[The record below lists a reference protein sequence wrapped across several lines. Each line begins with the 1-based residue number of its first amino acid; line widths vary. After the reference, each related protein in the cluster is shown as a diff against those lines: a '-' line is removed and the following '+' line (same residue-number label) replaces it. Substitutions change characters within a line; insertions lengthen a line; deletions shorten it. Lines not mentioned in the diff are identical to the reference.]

1 MKAYTDKSKIIDTI
15 GDHVGGKSR
24 PTLFASSSR
33 RRQHLPTPPRQ
44 EMRGSIGSSCFGC
57 ARNDLR
63 SIDRSRRTVQT
74 PHYEPNGSARAGE
87 GRSVVRGRVLSQS
100 LLVARERRR
109 REPGYNPVIDTTA
122 LTSGEG
128 HVVKDGTSRRVRKIL
143 AGVPASVV
151 IRDHILALSFSRS
164 KRQYWTVG
172 NRPIRNYDLRSL
184 HRNSAEAQIQD
195 RSRQKTGLNTVPGFS
210 RVYPSFPRTTPSF
223 PRAIRHSRGRGNP
236 EKTKHTA
243 KPPLRA
249 AKGTRAQHAGDA
261 RKPPTFPP
269 SEAPNTK
276 TTPPSSP
283 HPLRHSRMPRHSRDH
298 PSFPRAIRH
307 SRGRGNPAKTKHTAK
322 PPLRGAKGTRA
333 QHAGDARKPPTPPL
347 RSSEHQDN
355 IPPSSPPVIPASHP
369 SFPRAIRH
377 SRKPYVIP
385 ASLPSFPRTREP
397 REKQSTPPNLPFA
410 ERRGRVRSTQGMPEN
425 HQHRPFEAPNTKTTP
440 PPSSPHPLRHS
451 REPSVIP
458 ADYPVIPADAGTQ
471 RKTKHTAKPP
481 LRAAKGTRAQHAGD
495 ARKPPTPPLRSS
507 EHQDKASHHSHHSN
521 HINHSSDDCA
531 SSQPFA
537 RISLTGR
544 AEWHIFGII

>member
-1 MKAYTDKSKIIDTI
+1 MKAYTDKSNIIEAIDDLI
-15 GDHVGGKSR
+15 GGNRR
-24 PTLFASSSR
+24 PTLFASSSS

-44 EMRGSIGSSCFGC
+44 ELRGSIGSSCFGC

-63 SIDRSRRTVQT
+63 SKDRSRRTVQSSQ
-74 PHYEPNGSARAGE
+74 YEPNGSARVGE

-109 REPGYNPVIDTTA
+109 RELGSNLVIVTTA

-128 HVVKDGTSRRVRKIL
+128 HVARFGDVRRVRKIL

-184 HRNSAEAQIQD
+184 HRNPVEAQIQD
-195 RSRQKTGLNTVPGFS
+195 RSRQKTGLNTAPAFS

-261 RKPPTFPP
+261 RKPPTPP
-269 SEAPNTK
+269 LRSSEHQDNPGTHHPP
-276 TTPPSSP
+276 TPSVIPP
-283 HPLRHSRMPRHSRDH
+283 QALRHSREPFRHSRGL
-298 PSFPRAIRH
+298 PRH
-307 SRGRGNPAKTKHTAK
+307 SRGRGNPVKTKHAAK

-355 IPPSSPPVIPASHP
+355 PSIIPPPPP
-369 SFPRAIRH
+369 SFPQAFRH

-385 ASLPSFPRTREP
+385 ASLTSFPQALRHSRGRGNP
-397 REKQSTPPNLPFA
+397 EKNKAHRHLPFA
-410 ERRGRVRSTQGMPEN
+410 ERNACAARRGCPKTTTTV
-425 HQHRPFEAPNTKTTP
+425 PFEAPNTKTTP
-440 PPSSPHPLRHS
+440 PPPRGRLSH
-451 REPSVIP
+451 
-458 ADYPVIPADAGTQ
+458 
-471 RKTKHTAKPP
+471 
-481 LRAAKGTRAQHAGD
+481 
-495 ARKPPTPPLRSS
+495 PPTP
-507 EHQDKASHHSHHSN
+507 
-521 HINHSSDDCA
+521 
-531 SSQPFA
+531 
-537 RISLTGR
+537 
-544 AEWHIFGII
+544 W

>member
-1 MKAYTDKSKIIDTI
+1 M
-15 GDHVGGKSR
+15 
-24 PTLFASSSR
+24 
-33 RRQHLPTPPRQ
+33 
-44 EMRGSIGSSCFGC
+44 
-57 ARNDLR
+57 
-63 SIDRSRRTVQT
+63 QT

-172 NRPIRNYDLRSL
+172 NRPIRYYDLRSL
-184 HRNSAEAQIQD
+184 RRNSAEAQIQD

-210 RVYPSFPRTTPSF
+210 RVYPSFPPPPPSFPRTTPSF

-261 RKPPTFPP
+261 RKPPPP
-269 SEAPNTK
+269 PFEAPNTK
-276 TTPPSSP
+276 TTHPIIPPPPPSSP
-283 HPLRHSRMPRHSRDH
+283 HPLRHSRGLPRHSRGL
-298 PSFPRAIRH
+298 PRH
-307 SRGRGNPAKTKHTAK
+307 SREPSVIPADAGTQKKQSTTAK

-355 IPPSSPPVIPASHP
+355 PSIIPPPPSVIPASHP
-369 SFPRAIRH
+369 SFPQALRH
-377 SRKPYVIP
+377 S
-385 ASLPSFPRTREP
+385 ASLTSFPRTREP
-397 REKQSTPPNLPFA
+397 REKQSTPFPPKPHTPTH
-410 ERRGRVRSTQGMPEN
+410 RRAQPSP
-425 HQHRPFEAPNTKTTP
+425 TP
-440 PPSSPHPLRHS
+440 QVMPHP
-451 REPSVIP
+451 
-458 ADYPVIPADAGTQ
+458 Q
-471 RKTKHTAKPP
+471 PP
-481 LRAAKGTRAQHAGD
+481 H
-495 ARKPPTPPLRSS
+495 PPHRSS
-507 EHQDKASHHSHHSN
+507 EHQDNPPIIPPPPPSSPQPLRHPPNPLRHSRKPLRHSRGRGNPEKNKARQSPLPPSFPLIVREFH
-521 HINHSSDDCA
+521 
-531 SSQPFA
+531 
-537 RISLTGR
+537 
-544 AEWHIFGII
+544 

>member
-1 MKAYTDKSKIIDTI
+1 MTAFTDKSKIIDTI
-15 GDHVGGKSR
+15 GDHVGDESC
-24 PTLFASSSR
+24 PTLFASSSS

-44 EMRGSIGSSCFGC
+44 ELRGSIGSSCFGC

-143 AGVPASVV
+143 AGVPASVS
-151 IRDHILALSFSRS
+151 IRDHILALSSSRS

-172 NRPIRNYDLRSL
+172 NRPIRNNDLRSL
-184 HRNSAEAQIQD
+184 HRNSVEAQIQD
-195 RSRQKTGLNTVPGFS
+195 RSRQKTGLNTAPGFS

-223 PRAIRHSRGRGNP
+223 PRTTPSFPRTREPREKQSTPPNLPFVIPASHPSFPRTREPRRGNP
-236 EKTKHTA
+236 EKNKAHRQTS
-243 KPPLRA
+243 PSRSE
-249 AKGTRAQHAGDA
+249 GDA
-261 RKPPTFPP
+261 CKARRGCP
-269 SEAPNTK
+269 K
-276 TTPPSSP
+276 TTNTPPSKLRTP
-283 HPLRHSRMPRHSRDH
+283 RQPLHHPPTPSIIPASH

-307 SRGRGNPAKTKHTAK
+307 SRGRGNPVKTKHTAK

-355 IPPSSPPVIPASHP
+355 PSIIPPPPSVIPARLLRHSRKPLRHSREPSVIPASH
-369 SFPRAIRH
+369 
-377 SRKPYVIP
+377 
-385 ASLPSFPRTREP
+385 PSFPRTREP
-397 REKQSTPPNLPFA
+397 REKQSTPPNLPFAQRRGRVRSTQGMPENHQHRPFEAPNTKTKPPSSPHPSVIPASHPSFPRTREPREKQSTPSNLPFA

-425 HQHRPFEAPNTKTTP
+425 HQHRPFEAPNTKTK
-440 PPSSPHPLRHS
+440 HLIIR
-451 REPSVIP
+451 I
-458 ADYPVIPADAGTQ
+458 TQ
-471 RKTKHTAKPP
+471 IT
-481 LRAAKGTRAQHAGD
+481 
-495 ARKPPTPPLRSS
+495 
-507 EHQDKASHHSHHSN
+507 
-521 HINHSSDDCA
+521 
-531 SSQPFA
+531 
-537 RISLTGR
+537 
-544 AEWHIFGII
+544 

>member
-1 MKAYTDKSKIIDTI
+1 M
-15 GDHVGGKSR
+15 
-24 PTLFASSSR
+24 
-33 RRQHLPTPPRQ
+33 
-44 EMRGSIGSSCFGC
+44 
-57 ARNDLR
+57 
-63 SIDRSRRTVQT
+63 QT

-172 NRPIRNYDLRSL
+172 NRPIRYYDLRSL

-243 KPPLRA
+243 KPPLR
-249 AKGTRAQHAGDA
+249 
-261 RKPPTFPP
+261 
-269 SEAPNTK
+269 
-276 TTPPSSP
+276 
-283 HPLRHSRMPRHSRDH
+283 
-298 PSFPRAIRH
+298 
-307 SRGRGNPAKTKHTAK
+307 
-322 PPLRGAKGTRA
+322 GAKGTRA
-333 QHAGDARKPPTPPL
+333 QHAGDARKPPTPPPSKL
-347 RSSEHQDN
+347 RTPRQPLHH
-355 IPPSSPPVIPASHP
+355 PPTPSVIPASHP
-369 SFPRAIRH
+369 SFPRIPA
-377 SRKPYVIP
+377 SPSVIP
-385 ASLPSFPRTREP
+385 ASHPSFPRTREP

-425 HQHRPFEAPNTKTTP
+425 HQHPPFEAPNTKTTP
-440 PPSSPHPLRHS
+440 PSSPHPLRHS
-451 REPSVIP
+451 RKPSVIP
-458 ADYPVIPADAGTQ
+458 ASLIRHSRKPSVIPADAGTQ

-495 ARKPPTPPLRSS
+495 AQSPHPLRHSR
-507 EHQDKASHHSHHSN
+507 SHPSRPLPTREPRG
-521 HINHSSDDCA
+521 D
-531 SSQPFA
+531 
-537 RISLTGR
+537 
-544 AEWHIFGII
+544 